1 MLVHRSRVEFVE
13 HLSDEIQTMVRKG
26 QEDYETS
33 HGVVCDYRN
42 FWLLVRDAN
51 EKVIGY
57 LAYYTAY
64 AEVYVD
70 DLWVAGNHR
79 CAGLGRTLLSTLEK
93 RVQGSGY
100 NNINL
105 VTNGFQAVEFYKK
118 CGYEV
123 EFVRVNEHHPKL
135 TKTFFVKYF
144 ESKKQTRGVLSR
156 GGDD

>member
-1 MLVHRSRVEFVE
+1 MHRSRVEFVE
-13 HLSDEIQTMVRKG
+13 RLPDDIQTMVKKG

-51 EKVIGY
+51 EEVIGF

-70 DLWVAGNHR
+70 DLWVAENHR
-79 CAGLGRTLLSTLEK
+79 RAGIGRILLRTLEERLKE
-93 RVQGSGY
+93 SGY
-100 NNINL
+100 NNVNL
-105 VTNGFQAVEFYKK
+105 VTNGFQAVEFYKN

-123 EFVRVNEHHPKL
+123 EFVRVNAHHPKL
-135 TKTFFVKYF
+135 TKTFFIKYF
-144 ESKKQTRGVLSR
+144 ESKHQTRGILSR
-156 GGDD
+156 GVEG

>member
-1 MLVHRSRVEFVE
+1 MHRSRVKFVE
-13 HLSDEIQTMVRKG
+13 RLPADIQTMVKKG

-51 EKVIGY
+51 EEVIGF
-57 LAYYTAY
+57 LTYYTAY

-70 DLWVAGNHR
+70 DLWVAENHR
-79 CAGLGRTLLSTLEK
+79 RAGIGRILLRTLEE
-93 RVQGSGY
+93 RRQGSGY
-100 NNINL
+100 NNVNL

-135 TKTFFVKYF
+135 TKTFFIKYC
-144 ESKKQTRGVLSR
+144 ESKHQTRGILSR
-156 GGDD
+156 GVEG